1 MLLGEIMSELKD
13 ETTAASALASLGDL
27 ILIAQVD
34 EARGIHDETPGE
46 YASGAAQRFAR
57 MASDEDWQ
65 QLMTFLEKSETP
77 AVTCLTTMLRWSVKQ
92 DMAHRDHGAHHAH
105 HHAEGGCGCGGG
117 GGCHG

>member
-1 MLLGEIMSELKD
+1 MLLGEIMTQLKSE
-13 ETTAASALASLGDL
+13 ETAAQALASLGDL
-27 ILIAQVD
+27 ILIAQVE
-34 EARGIHDETPGE
+34 EARAFHDETPGE

-57 MASDEDWQ
+57 MAGDEDWQ

-92 DMAHRDHGAHHAH
+92 DMAHQQHHAH
-105 HHAEGGCGCGGG
+105 HHGEGGCGCGGG

>member
-1 MLLGEIMSELKD
+1 MLLGEIMAQLKN
-13 ETTAASALASLGDL
+13 EETAALALASLGDL
-27 ILIAQVD
+27 ILIAQVE
-34 EARGIHDETPGE
+34 EARGLHDETPGE

-65 QLMTFLEKSETP
+65 QLVTFLEKSETP
-77 AVTCLTTMLRWSVKQ
+77 AATCLTTMLRWSVKQ
-92 DMAHRDHGAHHAH
+92 DMAPKTDVKTH